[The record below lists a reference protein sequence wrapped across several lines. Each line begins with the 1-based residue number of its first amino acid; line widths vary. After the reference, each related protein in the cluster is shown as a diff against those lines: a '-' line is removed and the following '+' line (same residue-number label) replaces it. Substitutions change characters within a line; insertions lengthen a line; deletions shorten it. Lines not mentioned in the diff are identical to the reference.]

1 MTSEKKYYEP
11 TVEEFHV
18 GFDFECHIG
27 NGLIPK
33 QLYEE
38 GQEWKATAWQVGDFF
53 KTDKPKGLRV
63 KHLDREDVEDLG
75 WTFLHKDH
83 FGHDEFVFKTT
94 TPDSMDTPETTYR
107 LWLSQYC
114 LFLSI
119 EIGSTS
125 YGGETKPMDCQKFII
140 KNKSEL
146 KRLMA
151 QLGII

>member
-1 MTSEKKYYEP
+1 MERMTSEKKYYEP

-18 GFDFECHIG
+18 GFEFESHID

-63 KHLDREDVEDLG
+63 KHLDREDIESLG
-75 WTFLHKDH
+75 WEFQGKNSYMFDKKYWLI
-83 FGHDEFVFKTT
+83 FEPNNGHI
-94 TPDSMDTPETTYR
+94 
-107 LWLSQYC
+107 
-114 LFLSI
+114 SI
-119 EIGSTS
+119 EEGDVIGDFQDSEFLFQ
-125 YGGETKPMDCQKFII
+125 GKL